1 MAKFQWRKARERDR
15 DRKRPDSYAQ
25 PVKMPKAKPRTANGH
40 PARYSVPHRS
50 GKSKASGYARPCMVC
65 GAKREVVT
73 ITDGANPD
81 GTLRILTFCSQQ
93 HATDAWRAPLGQWK
107 TLF

>member
-1 MAKFQWRKARERDR
+1 
-15 DRKRPDSYAQ
+15 
-25 PVKMPKAKPRTANGH
+25 
-40 PARYSVPHRS
+40 
-50 GKSKASGYARPCMVC
+50 MVC